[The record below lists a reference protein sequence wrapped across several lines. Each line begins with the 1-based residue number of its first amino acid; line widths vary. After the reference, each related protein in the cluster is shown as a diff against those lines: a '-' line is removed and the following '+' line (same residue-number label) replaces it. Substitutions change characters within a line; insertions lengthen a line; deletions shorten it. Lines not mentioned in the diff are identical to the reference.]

1 MENQSFIRLRISAIE
16 RIIAGLAAQQGVPVE
31 KIEAWI
37 EAAADHKDAA
47 ALMNAAADIARTL
60 RGH

>member
-1 MENQSFIRLRISAIE
+1 MNDSAFIRLRLAALE
-16 RIIAGLAAQQGVPVE
+16 RVIAGLASRQGVPAE
-31 KIEAWI
+31 KIDTWI

-47 ALMNAAADIARTL
+47 ALMNATADIARTL